1 MAPVGLVTLLIL
13 LQYILFM
20 MLVGKQRTLHGI
32 NAPAVTGHEMFERA
46 YRVQMNT
53 LEQMVVALTAMWVC
67 GWFFSPMVAASL
79 GGVFFIG
86 RFLYWRSYMAD
97 PKKRGPGMIIGF
109 LGYMGMIGCG
119 LWGVIGQL

>member
-1 MAPVGLVTLLIL
+1 
-13 LQYILFM
+13 
-20 MLVGKQRTLHGI
+20 
-32 NAPAVTGHEMFERA
+32 
-46 YRVQMNT
+46 
-53 LEQMVVALTAMWVC
+53 MWVC